1 LRFKAENRENRENRK
16 TEDRTLILNTMII
29 QHFTDND
36 LYKFTTMNAI
46 QKKFPTAEVLYKFV
60 NRGKTEF
67 PKGFAEALR
76 VEVDH
81 LANISLTNE
90 EEEFIRR
97 RCYFFEPVF
106 IDLLKGFRYNP
117 AEVQITQTG
126 GILEV
131 EVEGLWYRTVLWEV
145 PLMAIISELYFKMT
159 GQKPDNFEP
168 RAIAKIKEFANI
180 EAEVSEFG
188 TRRRFSF
195 EVQNRIVEIM
205 KEHLGKF
212 LNGTSNMYQAMKN
225 NLTPI
230 GTHPHEW
237 FMYHGAIY
245 GYRYANT
252 IALENWVDVYQGNL
266 GIALTDTYTS
276 DNFFRSFST
285 KYAKLFDGVRW
296 DSGDPIVF
304 TDKALKHY
312 TSNRIDAKGKTI
324 VYSDSLDLEKVKE
337 IKQYVN
343 GRIHDVYGI
352 GTYLTND
359 VGVKPLN
366 MVIKVFAARANSSE
380 DFIPTV
386 KLSDVNGKHT
396 GENTEIELCLRMIK
410 R

>member
-1 LRFKAENRENRENRK
+1 
-16 TEDRTLILNTMII
+16 MII
-29 QHFTDND
+29 KHFTDND

-46 QKKFPTAEVLYKFV
+46 QKKFPTAEVIYRFV

-67 PKGFAEALR
+67 PEGFAEALR
-76 VEVDH
+76 AEVDQMIN
-81 LANISLTNE
+81 LSLTNE
-90 EEEFIRR
+90 EAGFIRSK
-97 RCYFFEPVF
+97 CYYFEPVF
-106 IDLLKGFRYNP
+106 IDLLRGYRYNP
-117 AEVQITQTG
+117 AEVRITQTG
-126 GILEV
+126 GTLDV
-131 EVEGLWYRTVLWEV
+131 EIEGLWYRTVLWEV

-159 GQKPDNFEP
+159 GQKPDHYEP
-168 RAIAKIKEFANI
+168 RAIAKSKEFANI
-180 EAEVSEFG
+180 SAEVSEFG

-195 EVQNRIVEIM
+195 DVQDRIVEIM

-212 LNGTSNMYQAMKN
+212 MNGSSNLYLAMKY

-237 FMYHGAIY
+237 FMYHGALF
-245 GYRYANT
+245 GYRIANT

-276 DNFFRSFST
+276 DNFFQSFST

-304 TDKALKHY
+304 TDKVLKHY
-312 TSNRIDAKGKTI
+312 LANRIDAKGKTI
-324 VYSDSLDLEKVKE
+324 VYSDALDLEKVKE

-343 GRIHDVYGI
+343 GRVHDVYGI

-366 MVIKVFAARANSSE
+366 MVIKIFAARPNEAEN
-380 DFIPTV
+380 FIPTV
-386 KLSDVNGKHT
+386 KLSDVDGKHT
-396 GENTEIELCLRMIK
+396 GETAEIELCLKMIGK
-410 R
+410 